1 MEAKRE
7 QALVGFFVLVVAA
20 VLLATVFALTGAF
33 ARASTIYR
41 AYFQFA
47 GGLEPGAAVRYA
59 GGPRVG
65 RVEQL
70 RIDAQDPSR
79 IEISFSVEPGVPVKA
94 DSKVKIM
101 SLSPLGE
108 NHLEVSPGSASATQ
122 ARPGQALPTEP
133 YVDFNAVT
141 AQLNTLG
148 PEVQQLIQTFNQ
160 RATELKETLARVNDL
175 LNDQNRSNVAASLG
189 NVRGML
195 EENRAKLKSTMS
207 HVEASSAK
215 MGPLLDDLKKT
226 VQQADGALVHIDDLV
241 GENRADVRQAVA
253 ELRTALAS
261 TVSLTAQLDRT
272 MNVNAENIDELLD
285 SFRHAAENLKEFT
298 ETIKTRPYTLIRS
311 SSPSDRKPG
320 GANKP

>member
-20 VLLATVFALTGAF
+20 VLVATVFALTGAF
-33 ARASTIYR
+33 AHASTTYR

-70 RIDAQDPSR
+70 RIDPQDASR

-108 NHLEVSPGSASATQ
+108 NHLEVSPGSAQATR

-141 AQLNTLG
+141 AQLSTLG

-175 LNDQNRSNVAASLG
+175 LNDRNRSNVAASLG

-207 HVEASSAK
+207 QVEASSAK
-215 MGPLLDDLKKT
+215 MGPLLDDFKKT
-226 VQQADGALVHIDDLV
+226 VQQADQALVHIDALV

>member
-20 VLLATVFALTGAF
+20 VLVATVFALTGAF
-33 ARASTIYR
+33 ARASTTYR

-70 RIDAQDPSR
+70 RIDPQDASR

-141 AQLNTLG
+141 AQLTTLG

-175 LNDQNRSNVAASLG
+175 LNDQNRSNVAASLD

-215 MGPLLDDLKKT
+215 MGPLLDDFKKT
-226 VQQADGALVHIDDLV
+226 VQQADQALAHIDGLV

-253 ELRTALAS
+253 ELRAALAS

-285 SFRHAAENLKEFT
+285 NFRHAAENLKQFT

-311 SSPSDRKPG
+311 SSPPDRKPG
-320 GANKP
+320 RANQP